1 MNQTKVQE
9 KILNLESE
17 LECLKRLLV
26 DKPDFDI
33 DEKNWQKIKSQA
45 KKSEEK
51 FIGNF
56 MDKNK
61 VF

>member
-33 DEKNWQKIKSQA
+33 DEKIGRKSNLKQKNT
-45 KKSEEK
+45 EEK

-56 MDKNK
+56 YG
-61 VF
+61 

>member
-45 KKSEEK
+45 KKIRGEIYRQFYGK
-51 FIGNF
+51 
-56 MDKNK
+56 K
-61 VF
+61 